1 MRDRGTLNPGNQH
14 LTHLMLMS
22 GIIINISH
30 THTHTQTYTET
41 PCSPSHHLTYIS
53 TGGKF
58 YPRAQCQHV
67 CINKSTQNAHRVKE
81 LILSHYPFFSL
92 YHSFMNSPSGSPS
105 ICPSASNPAKPQ
117 FISSS
122 TGEPRLISQRC
133 LVPRRANAR
142 SLPSV
147 ISPPSLFTLCFCSFF
162 PLIHLWYISAFEVRC
177 DTIKRLP
184 FLPNSFTRHRGWGP
198 CGDPTF
204 RSSPQ
209 PAQHSALNPGR
220 AKVDQ
225 SKCNFLQDY
234 T

>member
-22 GIIINISH
+22 GIIINIS
-30 THTHTQTYTET
+30 HTHTQTYTET

-67 CINKSTQNAHRVKE
+67 CINKSTQNAHRLKE
-81 LILSHYPFFSL
+81 LILSRYLFFFPPTATTALWIHPLALRLSAHPPQTQPNPFYQQL
-92 YHSFMNSPSGSPS
+92 HRW
-105 ICPSASNPAKPQ
+105 A
-117 FISSS
+117 
-122 TGEPRLISQRC
+122 RLISQRC

-162 PLIHLWYISAFEVRC
+162 PLIHLWDISAFEVRC

-184 FLPNSFTRHRGWGP
+184 FLPNSFTGHRGWGP

-209 PAQHSALNPGR
+209 PVSPLSTAHLIPAVPR
-220 AKVDQ
+220 
-225 SKCNFLQDY
+225 
-234 T
+234 

>member
-1 MRDRGTLNPGNQH
+1 MWDRGALNPGNQH

-81 LILSHYPFFSL
+81 LILSRYLFFSHLPQL
-92 YHSFMNSPSGSPS
+92 YEFTLWLSVYLPIRLKPS
-105 ICPSASNPAKPQ
+105 Q
-117 FISSS
+117 THFISSS

-142 SLPSV
+142 SLRSV

-209 PAQHSALNPGR
+209 PVSPLSTAHLIPAVPR
-220 AKVDQ
+220 
-225 SKCNFLQDY
+225 
-234 T
+234 

>member
-30 THTHTQTYTET
+30 THTHTNIHRNTMQPISSSHLHLHRWQILPSSSMSACLHKQINAKRTQSERAYPVTLSVFFPLPQLYEFTLWLSVYLPIRLKPSQT
-41 PCSPSHHLTYIS
+41 H
-53 TGGKF
+53 
-58 YPRAQCQHV
+58 
-67 CINKSTQNAHRVKE
+67 
-81 LILSHYPFFSL
+81 
-92 YHSFMNSPSGSPS
+92 
-105 ICPSASNPAKPQ
+105 

>member
-67 CINKSTQNAHRVKE
+67 CVNKSTQNAHRVKE

-105 ICPSASNPAKPQ
+105 ICPSASNPAKPILSAAPQ
-117 FISSS
+117 VS
-122 TGEPRLISQRC
+122 
-133 LVPRRANAR
+133 LVSFHNGVSYHVELMPGLFLQLFHL
-142 SLPSV
+142 LPSSHCASV
-147 ISPPSLFTLCFCSFF
+147 LSF
-162 PLIHLWYISAFEVRC
+162 PL
-177 DTIKRLP
+177 
-184 FLPNSFTRHRGWGP
+184 
-198 CGDPTF
+198 
-204 RSSPQ
+204 
-209 PAQHSALNPGR
+209 
-220 AKVDQ
+220 
-225 SKCNFLQDY
+225 Y
-234 T
+234 TSGIFQLLR